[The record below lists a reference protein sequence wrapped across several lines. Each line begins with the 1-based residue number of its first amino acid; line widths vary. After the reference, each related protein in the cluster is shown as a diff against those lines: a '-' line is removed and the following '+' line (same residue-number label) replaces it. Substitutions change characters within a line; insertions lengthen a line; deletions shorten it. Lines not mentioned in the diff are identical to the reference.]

1 MHLRLDE
8 YHSSLSPLLLVTD
21 EEGAVRAL
29 DFADHESRM
38 RRLLRDHYGE
48 YELNRR
54 AAPKSVVRALDKYFD
69 GEFTAL
75 DGVRTATGG
84 TPFQRAVWRAL
95 RKIAPGN
102 TKNYG
107 EIAAELGNPKASRAV
122 GAANG
127 ANPIAIVVPCHRVIG
142 ADGSLSGY
150 GGGVPRKRW
159 LLEHERADT
168 RAAMGRARVLA
179 VSGPRR
185 AQISHAW

>member
-8 YHSSLSPLLLVTD
+8 YQSPLSPLLLVTD
-21 EEGAVRAL
+21 DDGAVRAL

-38 RRLLRDHYGE
+38 RRLLREHYGE
-48 YELNRR
+48 YELKQG
-54 AAPKSVVRALDKYFD
+54 AAPTSVVRALDKYFD

-75 DGVRTATGG
+75 DGVQTATGG

-102 TKNYG
+102 TKSYG
-107 EIAAELGNPKASRAV
+107 EIAAELGKPKASRAV

-142 ADGSLSGY
+142 ADGSLTGY
-150 GGGVPRKRW
+150 GGGIPRKRW

-168 RAAMGRARVLA
+168 RAAIGRGRALA
-179 VSGPRR
+179 ASGV
-185 AQISHAW
+185 